1 MKKIISLVLFTLIIS
16 SVEAQLIISSN
27 TTWSTNQTLTQP
39 VKVNQGATLTI
50 NPGITISVLF
60 IDNNSDLIGDVVID
74 VKGSLIVNGD
84 ACNKVQFKPFQT
96 TTNKQYWTG
105 INLDTTSTNNSI
117 NGAVISYAKN
127 GIIVENSNLLANG
140 VEINNCKTNGILTFG
155 SSSILNLNNCT
166 ISNCDEEGAK
176 ISNSTNCQLK
186 HFKSKN
192 NGTTGLMLNSTTITI
207 NNSVFYNNSKS
218 GIFTLGSTININ
230 NSISRKNI
238 RMGIC
243 LNNSSFTGNYL
254 DIDSNSVDGVF
265 IGGSSTLN
273 LQNSSISRNTGF
285 GMETSEYIFNSDFGN
300 ISITGNNPV
309 VIVNGSNFKNNH
321 NTSVIIPSTDILN
334 MQPSSAYMIGNSWS
348 GPTCGVNSNGCNVA
362 GLLAFD
368 DACNNQSLSPNPIG
382 AWHTYT
388 TLHIP
393 FGFFVGFNG
402 TIGINNTSSAWQYR
416 PKYGISEV
424 SSPQNPFW
432 EWSYNATNINNTLS
446 NAPNCYPMNIGT
458 YTISDKI
465 GFMAAIGGSL
475 SASNVVNNTDGYTK
489 YAITQF
495 YFQFG
500 GYDYRSLVNN
510 TTSTDNLTGNF
521 WDTISP
527 TNVINSVGAVLN
539 INGFLINEIAS
550 SHSSLTNSFIYNNL
564 NYFELEQN
572 NTTFCT
578 GANNILIAPSG
589 NYTYSW
595 MNGVNSIINNNDS
608 LQISANGTYSVSISG
623 SCTALSF
630 PTSVTLSSGNPI
642 SIAASGPTTFC
653 AGGSV
658 TLTSPSSSGNLW
670 SNGATTQ
677 SIIVNSSGSY
687 SLTVSNTQGCPS
699 VSQTIQVSVTSLP
712 SAPVISSS
720 GNTTFCANGSVT
732 LSSNLSG
739 NLIWSNSQTTQ
750 SILVN
755 TSGTYSAQIIS
766 NGCTSLPSNSILVTV
781 ISNPN
786 NSVTASGSTT
796 FCQGSTVTLNAINST
811 GNSYQWFNNNVL
823 IPNATNSSYTINS
836 SGNYT
841 VSITNGNC
849 TSTSLSTTVTVNQV
863 PSTPV
868 INASGNTTFCQ
879 GNNVTLS
886 SNLSNV
892 IWSNGATTQSIIVSL
907 SGNYSAQSSING
919 CVSPSSNLIS
929 VNVNSAPSIPSITPS
944 GPTTFCSGGNV
955 TLTSSSSINN
965 LWSNN
970 SNSQSIV
977 VSNSGNYTVTVSNIN
992 GCSST
997 SQPISITV
1005 NPIPNAP
1012 IISANGSTTFC
1023 SGGSVALSSNI
1034 PNGNLWSNNNSNQT
1048 INVTTSGS
1056 YSSTVTQNGCVS
1068 PSSNIINITV
1078 NQTPSQPLITIN
1090 GSTNFCS
1097 GQSSILSSSST
1108 SGNLWS
1114 TGETSQS
1121 ITVTNSGVYSVQVS
1135 SNGCSNNSTPITIT
1149 VNPSPNAP
1157 TIIAS
1162 GPTTFCQGSNVILTT
1177 DASNGV
1183 VWTASNG
1190 NQYPV
1195 DTLIVQSNQS
1205 NIFATVTLNG
1215 CTSPPS
1221 QSVSTTVLPIVTPT
1235 FNQVQAI
1242 CSGGNI
1248 NLPITSNNNISGT
1261 WTPVINNT
1269 TTTTYTFTPNTGQ
1282 CANTATMTVTV
1293 NQLPTVTLASFN
1305 SVCDTAGIV
1314 NLTGGSP
1321 AGGTYSGTSVS
1332 NNSFN
1337 TSVGIGSYPITYS
1350 YTNSNGCSS
1359 TATQNLVVISCAGS
1373 NVIELI
1379 ENGIVLY
1386 PNPTLNVFTIETN
1399 EDLTGKSFI
1408 IHDVSG
1414 RVLLTG
1420 TLQGSK
1426 TTIQVSSLSTG
1437 SYYFNLPETNQI
1449 LKFIKQ

>member
-1 MKKIISLVLFTLIIS
+1 MKKIYSFLVFTFLLISIHG
-16 SVEAQLIISSN
+16 QLIISSN
-27 TTWSTNQTLTQP
+27 TTWSANQTLTQP
-39 VKVNQGATLTI
+39 VKVNPGVTLTI
-50 NPGITISVLF
+50 NPGITVSVLF

-117 NGAVISYAKN
+117 NGAVISYAKS
-127 GIIVENSNLLANG
+127 GIIVENSNILANG
-140 VEINNCKTNGILTFG
+140 VEINNCKTNGILAFG

-176 ISNSTNCQLK
+176 ISNTSNCQLK
-186 HFKSKN
+186 YLKLKN
-192 NGTTGLMLNSTTITI
+192 NLASGLLLNSSTVTI

-218 GIFTLGSTININ
+218 GLFTFGSTITMN
-230 NSISRKNI
+230 NSISRKNL

-243 LNNSSFTGNYL
+243 INNSSLTGNYL

-265 IGGSSTLN
+265 VGGSSTFN
-273 LQNSSISRNTGF
+273 LQNSSIVKNTGF
-285 GMETSEYIFNSDFGN
+285 GVETTEYIVNSDFGN
-300 ISITGNNPV
+300 IALTNSTP
-309 VIVNGSNFKNNH
+309 
-321 NTSVIIPSTDILN
+321 SVS
-334 MQPSSAYMIGNSWS
+334 
-348 GPTCGVNSNGCNVA
+348 
-362 GLLAFD
+362 
-368 DACNNQSLSPNPIG
+368 
-382 AWHTYT
+382 
-388 TLHIP
+388 
-393 FGFFVGFNG
+393 
-402 TIGINNTSSAWQYR
+402 INNTNFIKNQNTSIVLTTNDIPGMNASPYGIGYTSTTSGTYCQSLGNNCSAWSEICNNGFNPSPYSAWYNYQTFHVPFGR
-416 PKYGISEV
+416 FENFVGSVSCNPNGGVSPTRFKCSYGISEG
-424 SSPQNPFW
+424 SNLQNPYW
-432 EWSYNATNINNTLS
+432 QWTPTPTSTNNPYS
-446 NAPNCYPMNIGT
+446 NCYPMSGGGVIN
-458 YTISDKI
+458 SDKI
-465 GFMAAIGGSL
+465 SFVSKYSGTD
-475 SASNVVNNTDGYTK
+475 NPVVYSSIANSEPWSK
-489 YAITQF
+489 F
-495 YFQFG
+495 YIDFFSFRFG
-500 GYDYRSLVNN
+500 GFEFRSLVNN
-510 TTSTDNLTGNF
+510 TSSTNNLTGNF

-550 SHSSLTNSFIYNNL
+550 SHSSLSNSYIYSNL
-564 NYFELEQN
+564 NYFELAQN
-572 NTTFCT
+572 NSVFCT

-595 MNGVNSIINNNDS
+595 MNGANSINNNNDS
-608 LQISANGTYSVSISG
+608 LQVSFNGNYSVSISG
-623 SCTALSF
+623 ACVATSF
-630 PTSVTLSSGNPI
+630 PTSITLSSGNPI
-642 SIAASGPTTFC
+642 SINASGPTTFC

-658 TLTSPSSSGNLW
+658 TLTSPSISGNLW

-677 SIIVNSSGSY
+677 SITVNNTGNY
-687 SLTVSNTQGCPS
+687 SLTVSNPQGCPS
-699 VSQTIQVSVTSLP
+699 VSQTIQVNVTSIP
-712 SAPVISSS
+712 TSPVISSS
-720 GNTTFCANGSVT
+720 GNTTFCASGSVT
-732 LSSNLSG
+732 LTSNLSG
-739 NLIWSNSQTTQ
+739 NIIWSNSQTTQ

-755 TSGTYSAQIIS
+755 SSGTYSAQIIS
-766 NGCTSLPSNSILVTV
+766 NGCTSLPSNSIQV
-781 ISNPN
+781 IVNPNPN

-796 FCQGSTVTLNAINST
+796 ICQGNTVTLNAVASV
-811 GNSYQWFNNNVL
+811 GNSYQWFNNGIL
-823 IPNATNSSYTINS
+823 IPNATNNSYTANAA
-836 SGNYT
+836 GNYT
-841 VSITNGNC
+841 VSISNGNC
-849 TSTSLSTTVTVNQV
+849 TSTSTGTAVVVNQI
-863 PSTPV
+863 P
-868 INASGNTTFCQ
+868 ASPIISANGNTTFCQ

-892 IWSNGATTQSIIVSL
+892 LWSNGATTQSIIVNQ
-907 SGNYSAQSSING
+907 SGIYSAQSLSNG
-919 CVSPSSNLIS
+919 CISISSNSIS
-929 VNVNSAPSIPSITPS
+929 VSVNPAPPIPSITPS
-944 GPTTFCSGGNV
+944 GATTFCSGGNV

-970 SNSQSIV
+970 SNGQSIV
-977 VSNSGNYTVTVSNIN
+977 ISNSGSYTVTVTNVN

-997 SQPISITV
+997 SQPLNITV
-1005 NPIPNAP
+1005 NPIPNPP
-1012 IISANGSTTFC
+1012 IISANGPTSFC
-1023 SGGSVALSSNI
+1023 SGNSVTLSSNS

-1221 QSVSTTVLPIVTPT
+1221 QSVSTTVQPIVTPT

-1269 TTTTYTFTPNTGQ
+1269 ATTTYTFTPNTGQ

-1293 NQLPTVTLASFN
+1293 NPLPTVTLASFN
-1305 SVCDTAGIV
+1305 SVCDTAGLV
-1314 NLTGGSP
+1314 NLTDGSP

-1379 ENGIVLY
+1379 ENGIMLY
-1386 PNPTLNVFTIETN
+1386 PNPTSDAFTIETS
-1399 EDLTGKSFI
+1399 EDLTGNIFVI
-1408 IHDVSG
+1408 QDVSG
-1414 RVLLTG
+1414 RVLSIG

-1426 TTIQVSSLSTG
+1426 TTIQVSSLSIG